1 MLSVWD
7 FVTAITASIFTI
19 GNTASIFTIG
29 NILNFQAGDL
39 SNGTNTKVKLFVTNP
54 EDNSN
59 SREIPVPPD
68 YFALE

>member
-1 MLSVWD
+1 MLSVRH
-7 FVTAITASIFTI
+7 FVTATKASIF
-19 GNTASIFTIG
+19 NIG

-68 YFALE
+68 YSALE